1 MLFPSIYLHWKKYQA
16 VLIEKAK
23 QLKDGVVLAGDG
35 CHDSMGHSA
44 KFCAYTIFCCTF
56 AQIIHF
62 DLVQVGRMKC
72 IILTILIEL
81 KLYSLIIYFRTYC
94 TFVFLL
100 CREIKQAVAQ
110 QWSSWHSSCAW
121 TTSLH
126 MASLHKNFH
135 L

>member
-1 MLFPSIYLHWKKYQA
+1 MLFPSIYLHWKKYQS

-23 QLKDGVVLAGDG
+23 QLKDGVALAGDG
-35 CHDSMGHSA
+35 RHDSMGHSA

-94 TFVFLL
+94 TCVFLL

-126 MASLHKNFH
+126 MASP
-135 L
+135 

>member
-23 QLKDGVVLAGDG
+23 QLKHGVVLAGDG
-35 CHDSMGHSA
+35 RHDSMGHSA
-44 KFCAYTIFCCTF
+44 KFCQYTIFCCTF
-56 AQIIHF
+56 AQIIYF
-62 DLVQVGRMKC
+62 DLVQVGRVKC

-81 KLYSLIIYFRTYC
+81 KLCSLQNFRTYC

-100 CREIKQAVAQ
+100 CREIKQAVTQ
-110 QWSSWHSSCAW
+110 QWSSWHSSCTW

-126 MASLHKNFH
+126 MTSP
-135 L
+135 